1 MILDRKNTAP
11 FILIPLLIVIT
22 LAVFWPVQ
30 KYGFLRYDDDAYVF
44 ENAHVSTGL
53 TFANIRW
60 AMSSTQA
67 LNWHPVTWLSHML
80 DAQIYGLDPGGH
92 HRTSLLLH
100 LLNVLLLYLVL
111 WRMTG
116 FTWRSGFVAALFAVH
131 PLHVESVAWVAE
143 RKDLLSTFFMLLTV
157 WAYARYA
164 ERPGI
169 QRYLPVVLLYAL
181 GLMSKPMLVTL
192 PLVLLLL
199 DYWPLA
205 RLRLGNRSIWKLAA
219 EKLPLFLLAGAS
231 GVVTIVAQR
240 SEGAMITLASCPL
253 HIRIE
258 NALVSYVVY
267 IEKMFWPTDLASPYP
282 YPSAGLPA
290 WQVAGAALLLALVT
304 YLSVC
309 AAAKRPYLA
318 VGWLWYLI
326 TLVPVIGLVQ
336 VGGQAM
342 ADRYTYIPLIGLF
355 LIPAWGVADLPG
367 WKTAQR
373 KKQAPRPALLPSAS
387 MGFACVAVVALAVCA
402 REQVGYWRNGIT
414 LYTRALA
421 VTSDNYLAHNGLGVA
436 YDDAGDPKSAIEQY
450 RKALA
455 IAPDFALSHYN
466 LGRALVEEAKIDE
479 AIAEFRQ
486 AASLAPD
493 YARTY
498 HNLAYA
504 LAKAGKMDEAVQ
516 ACREAVRLDP
526 HFGEAHNNLAVDL
539 YIQGQYAEAWK
550 EVYQAESCGFQPPSQ
565 FLQVLAAKM
574 PPPGKLPQ

>member
-1 MILDRKNTAP
+1 MDRKSTAP
-11 FILIPLLIVIT
+11 LILIPLLVAIT
-22 LAVFWPVQ
+22 LAAFWPVQ
-30 KYGFLRYDDDAYVF
+30 KHGFLRYDDDTYVF
-44 ENAHVSTGL
+44 ENVHVNTGL
-53 TFANIRW
+53 TLANIRW
-60 AMSSTQA
+60 ALVSTHA
-67 LNWHPVTWLSHML
+67 YNWHPVTWLSHML

-111 WRMTG
+111 WRITG
-116 FTWRSGFVAALFAVH
+116 FAWRSGFVAALFSVH

-157 WAYARYA
+157 WAYARFT
-164 ERPGI
+164 ERPGSR
-169 QRYLPVVLLYAL
+169 RYLPVILFYAL
-181 GLMSKPMLVTL
+181 GLMSKPMLITL

-199 DYWPLA
+199 DHWPFA

-219 EKLPLFLLAGAS
+219 EKLPLFFLAAAS
-231 GVVTIVAQR
+231 GVVTIIAQR
-240 SEGAMITLASCPL
+240 SEGAIITLSVCPL

-258 NALVSYVVY
+258 NALVAYIVY
-267 IEKMFWPTDLASPYP
+267 IEKMLWPADLASPYP

-290 WQVAGAALLLALVT
+290 WQIGGAALILALVT
-304 YLSVC
+304 YLSVRT
-309 AAAKRPYLA
+309 AAKRPYLA
-318 VGWLWYLI
+318 VGWMWYLI

-355 LIPAWGVADLPG
+355 LILAWGVADLPG

-373 KKQAPRPALLPSAS
+373 KKQAPGPALLRSAA
-387 MGFACVAVVALAVCA
+387 MGFACVAVVALAVRA
-402 REQVGYWRNGIT
+402 RAQAGYWHDGISLFT
-414 LYTRALA
+414 HALA
-421 VTSDNYLAHNGLGVA
+421 VTSNNYLAHNGLGVA
-436 YDDAGDPKSAIEQY
+436 YDDAGDPKSAIQEY

-455 IAPDFALSHYN
+455 IAPDFALSHYS

-498 HNLAYA
+498 ANLAYA
-504 LAKAGKMDEAVQ
+504 LARTGKMDEAIQ
-516 ACREAVRLDP
+516 AFREAIRLDP
-526 HFGEAHNNLAVDL
+526 HFGEAHYNLAVDL

-550 EVYQAESCGFQPPSQ
+550 EVYRAETCGFQPRTD
-565 FLQVLAAKM
+565 FLQALSAKM
-574 PPPGKLPQ
+574 TPPGKPPQ